1 MPYARMAR
9 NLNQSVFAFIVGT
22 AFSAILL
29 ALFSIDAIIL
39 AIFEIPLAFLVAL
52 IAVTEC
58 IYSYREDVSLQTT
71 YDMLKSLL
79 KVLLYSIPIVGF
91 YSAILLILYKTV
103 AAFENALVPLFQT
116 LQGLNEIA
124 AIILMMYIPIFLMLF
139 ATPILLYFYGKF
151 HIFLWKPK
159 EEKQEEK
166 EMKIDAREKEVE
178 EKVFQT
184 IDQLDQNALQ
194 LQQYF
199 LELQGMIPLIDS
211 VNDTESYKI
220 LSSRL
225 TMMNDYIETLIIEE
239 DKDNKQILEEED
251 VKRKINEVDI
261 QKKTIMEVVQQ
272 NIKKLKKEKG
282 QFEEVKEEAE
292 YYTEEKKSKRKKKS
306 KKPEVVEETKEEEII
321 EDTKEEEAT
330 EPEEVETTVEEI
342 SEDIKENITE
352 QEESE
357 TKTEEVEITEEEKKE
372 E

>member
-9 NLNQSVFAFIVGT
+9 NLNQSVFAIIVGT
-22 AFSAILL
+22 VFSAILL
-29 ALFSIDAIIL
+29 ALFSVDALIL

-58 IYSYREDVSLQTT
+58 IYSYREEVSLQTT

-103 AAFENALVPLFQT
+103 AVFENALVPLFQA

-124 AIILMMYIPIFLMLF
+124 AIILMMYIPVFLMLF

-151 HIFLWKPK
+151 HILVWKPK
-159 EEKQEEK
+159 EQKREEK
-166 EMKIDAREKEVE
+166 EMKIDEREKEIE
-178 EKVFQT
+178 KKVFQT

-199 LELQGMIPLIDS
+199 LELQGMVPLIDS
-211 VNDTESYKI
+211 VNDAESYKI

-225 TMMNDYIETLIIEE
+225 TMMNDYIETLVIEE

-251 VKRKINEVDI
+251 VKKKINEVEI
-261 QKKTIMEVVQQ
+261 QKNTIVEVVQQ

-282 QFEEVKEEAE
+282 QFEEVEEEEE

-306 KKPEVVEETKEEEII
+306 KEPEVVEEPKEEEITEETKEEEI
-321 EDTKEEEAT
+321 T
-330 EPEEVETTVEEI
+330 EPEVVEKTVEETTEETIEPEETEIQTDEVET
-342 SEDIKENITE
+342 
-352 QEESE
+352 
-357 TKTEEVEITEEEKKE
+357 TEEEKKE

>member
-1 MPYARMAR
+1 MPYSRMAR

-29 ALFSIDAIIL
+29 ALFTKDALIL
-39 AIFEIPLAFLVAL
+39 AIFEIPLAFLIAL

-58 IYSYREDVSLQTT
+58 IYSYREEVSLQTT
-71 YDMLKSLL
+71 FDMLKSLL

-103 AAFENALVPLFQT
+103 DVFETALIPLFQT

-124 AIILMMYIPIFLMLF
+124 AIILMMYIPVFLMLF

-151 HIFLWKPK
+151 HILIWKPK
-159 EEKQEEK
+159 EQKQEEK
-166 EMKIDAREKEVE
+166 EMKIDEREKEIE
-178 EKVFQT
+178 KKVFQI

-211 VNDTESYKI
+211 VNDAESYKI

-225 TMMNDYIETLIIEE
+225 TMMNDYIETLVIEE
-239 DKDNKQILEEED
+239 DKDNKQILTQED
-251 VKRKINEVDI
+251 VKRKINELEI
-261 QKKTIMEVVQQ
+261 QKNTIMEVVQQ

-282 QFEEVKEEAE
+282 QFEEVEEKEE
-292 YYTEEKKSKRKKKS
+292 YYTEEKKSRRKKKS
-306 KKPEVVEETKEEEII
+306 KEPKVVEEPEEKEISEEAKEEEITEPEVVETAVEEITEETEEEKI
-321 EDTKEEEAT
+321 
-330 EPEEVETTVEEI
+330 EPEETEIKTDEVETI
-342 SEDIKENITE
+342 
-352 QEESE
+352 
-357 TKTEEVEITEEEKKE
+357 EEKKE

>member
-9 NLNQSVFAFIVGT
+9 NLNQSVFAIIVGT
-22 AFSAILL
+22 AFSALLL
-29 ALFSIDAIIL
+29 ALFSMDAIIL
-39 AIFEIPLAFLVAL
+39 AIFEIPLAFLIAL

-58 IYSYREDVSLQTT
+58 IYSYREEVSLQTT

-91 YSAILLILYKTV
+91 YSAILLILYNTV
-103 AAFENALVPLFQT
+103 AVFENALVPLFLQ
-116 LQGLNEIA
+116 LQGMNEIA
-124 AIILMMYIPIFLMLF
+124 ALILLMFIPVFLMLF

-151 HIFLWKPK
+151 HILIWKPK
-159 EEKQEEK
+159 EQKQEEK
-166 EMKIDAREKEVE
+166 EMEIDAREKDIE
-178 EKVFQT
+178 EKVFQI

-225 TMMNDYIETLIIEE
+225 IMMNDYIETLLIEE

-251 VKRKINEVDI
+251 VKRKINEVEI
-261 QKKTIMEVVQQ
+261 QKKTIVEVVQQ

-282 QFEEVKEEAE
+282 QFEDVEEEEE
-292 YYTEEKKSKRKKKS
+292 YYTEEKKSKKKKKS
-306 KKPEVVEETKEEEII
+306 KEPEIIEETKEEEIK
-321 EDTKEEEAT
+321 EKEETKEEEIKEPEETETTIEEIT
-330 EPEEVETTVEEI
+330 EPEETEI
-342 SEDIKENITE
+342 
-352 QEESE
+352 
-357 TKTEEVEITEEEKKE
+357 KTDEVEITEEEKKE